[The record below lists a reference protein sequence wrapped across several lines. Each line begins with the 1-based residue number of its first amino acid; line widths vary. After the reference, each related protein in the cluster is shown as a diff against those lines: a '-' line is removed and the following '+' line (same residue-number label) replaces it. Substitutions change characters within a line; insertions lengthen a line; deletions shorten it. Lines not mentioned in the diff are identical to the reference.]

1 MIRLYFRGILFQVLM
16 VMVSG
21 KLMLIGVIRWCG
33 GGADNAAV

>member
-21 KLMLIGVIRWCG
+21 KLMLIGVILWYG